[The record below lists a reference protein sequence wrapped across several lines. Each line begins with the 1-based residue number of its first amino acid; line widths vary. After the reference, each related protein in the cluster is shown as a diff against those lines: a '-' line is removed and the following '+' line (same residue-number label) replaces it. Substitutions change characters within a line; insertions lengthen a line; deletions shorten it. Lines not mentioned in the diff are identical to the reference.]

1 MSSGTP
7 TWNQLHN
14 GSGVAPSG
22 RYGSMMES
30 YQNKLIIFSGS
41 GSDQECW
48 EFNLTNNT
56 WSQVTLSG
64 VLPPARFWSQ
74 HDIVGNKI
82 YMYGGYPNAKNDFFS
97 LDVTTYTWEQITS
110 SITLQGMQG
119 HGATVANNKFYVYGN
134 NQSTTGYTFEYSFP
148 TTTTTYNP
156 IEINKLNT
164 QYSAAI
170 GPNYDTTNMD
180 NSGKLIVEGNVG
192 IGTSDPQSKLVVV
205 GDISYTGTLYKNG
218 QALYLDSKAP
228 LASPALTGV
237 PTAPTATA
245 GTNTTQL
252 ATTAFVKTAVDNLV
266 DSAPGALDT
275 LNELAA
281 ALNDDSNF
289 HTTVTNSLAGK
300 QATLTAGS
308 NVSIVENTI
317 SATNTT
323 YTGGTGITLSSTT
336 FNLDTVSTSALGGV
350 KVDGSTITIDGSG
363 VISSSPGYTL
373 PTATDSILGGVKV
386 DGSTITINDGVI
398 SSSPGYTL
406 PTASATTLGGIKVG
420 TGLNIDSS
428 TGVLSAG
435 TVSSSTLDGQILE
448 ILTGVCDGRTVTVQ
462 SDSYIL
468 NDVFEAQELTTSYA
482 DVTGSSI
489 NYIPPS
495 GTKQVIYKFYCLA
508 TRSSSSAYFLLHSKC
523 FVGGQECTDFRVT
536 MHQDAASHEYVVFN
550 YIFNI
555 GLKDEISSG
564 NFLTWDE
571 KKIIK
576 VSAREYGSN
585 DTARLHYNTYWD
597 GTHPGDVI
605 KPSLQIMAIGQSS
618 PQSAIL
624 QQLVRHLEE

>member
-1 MSSGTP
+1 M
-7 TWNQLHN
+7 
-14 GSGVAPSG
+14 
-22 RYGSMMES
+22 
-30 YQNKLIIFSGS
+30 
-41 GSDQECW
+41 
-48 EFNLTNNT
+48 
-56 WSQVTLSG
+56 
-64 VLPPARFWSQ
+64 
-74 HDIVGNKI
+74 
-82 YMYGGYPNAKNDFFS
+82 
-97 LDVTTYTWEQITS
+97 
-110 SITLQGMQG
+110 
-119 HGATVANNKFYVYGN
+119 
-134 NQSTTGYTFEYSFP
+134 
-148 TTTTTYNP
+148 
-156 IEINKLNT
+156 
-164 QYSAAI
+164 
-170 GPNYDTTNMD
+170 
-180 NSGKLIVEGNVG
+180 
-192 IGTSDPQSKLVVV
+192 
-205 GDISYTGTLYKNG
+205 
-218 QALYLDSKAP
+218 
-228 LASPALTGV
+228 
-237 PTAPTATA
+237 
-245 GTNTTQL
+245 
-252 ATTAFVKTAVDNLV
+252 KTAVDNLV

-300 QATLTAGS
+300 QATLTARN

-336 FNLDTVSTSALGGV
+336 FNLDTASTSALGGI

-508 TRSSSSAYFLLHSKC
+508 T
-523 FVGGQECTDFRVT
+523 
-536 MHQDAASHEYVVFN
+536 
-550 YIFNI
+550 
-555 GLKDEISSG
+555 EI
-564 NFLTWDE
+564 
-571 KKIIK
+571 IIK
-576 VSAREYGSN
+576 C
-585 DTARLHYNTYWD
+585 LF
-597 GTHPGDVI
+597 
-605 KPSLQIMAIGQSS
+605 
-618 PQSAIL
+618 
-624 QQLVRHLEE
+624 LVT